1 MGETIEIPA
10 DYRRN
15 PDTSVLAAD
24 QDEASLVKT
33 EVLTSLSYTP
43 AQLNVPVTWTLGDE
57 TKNDQ
62 QKIPFTRAL
71 IENALTSHDDEMEI
85 DIFTSSTAGGT
96 EIHGLA
102 DLLTTAGT
110 GTVGGVDASVETWW
124 ANKAEQYVD
133 GSDIEAASTELF
145 NACSKGSGAGLQPT
159 MILSGPDTQALY
171 ESQLQA
177 LQRFTDSNEA
187 DAGFKVLMFKGAKW
201 IFSHKGHATSAYFV
215 NPKNYK
221 CVVAKNAF
229 RKKGDSW
236 DVPGQNAM
244 YFMIYS
250 MLQNVV
256 SNRSRLGRLY
266 I

>member
-71 IENALTSHDDEMEI
+71 IENALTSHDDELEI

-110 GTVGGVDASVETWW
+110 GTVGGVDAAVETWW

-145 NACSKGSGAGLQPT
+145 NACAKGSGAGLQPT
-159 MILSGPDTQALY
+159 MVLSGPDTHALY

-177 LQRFTDSNEA
+177 LQRFTSSDEA

-229 RKKGDSW
+229 RKKGDTW
-236 DVPGQNAM
+236 DVPGQNAL
-244 YFMIYS
+244 YFMLYS

-266 I
+266 V